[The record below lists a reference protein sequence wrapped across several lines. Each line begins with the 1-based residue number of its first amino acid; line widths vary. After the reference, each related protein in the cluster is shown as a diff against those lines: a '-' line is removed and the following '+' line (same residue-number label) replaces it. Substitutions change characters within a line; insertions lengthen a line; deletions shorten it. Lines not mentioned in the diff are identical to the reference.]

1 MVACNG
7 PDDWSVLSTGRHDRA
22 HARWADGQREDR
34 EDQGI
39 CATRASRRR
48 ASCLPRAR
56 GGGGGAP
63 PRLERSERLVDLGGH
78 GGWSSSPIDSWS
90 EAPSYR
96 HPTTGGQDGSRRQ
109 QAFFAVTGHPQ
120 RELIGGH
127 VQDLFTQLPS
137 IDGGTT
143 LDALDGLGALA
154 NAPIGLWT
162 RSGELR
168 VGTLSALVV
177 DVDGQPGAVRDPT
190 PVERRMAA
198 RARFTRVVEAGGPW
212 PEVATS
218 ALQALGESLRWDFG
232 ALSMTGP
239 DAPTLECA
247 AVWRSTVSI

>member
-1 MVACNG
+1 MA
-7 PDDWSVLSTGRHDRA
+7 SEKTGRIKGYVQPEPRGA
-22 HARWADGQREDR
+22 G
-34 EDQGI
+34 
-39 CATRASRRR
+39 RR
-48 ASCLPRAR
+48 ACRAPVAEV
-56 GGGGGAP
+56 GV
-63 PRLERSERLVDLGGH
+63 PRLGSSALKGLLILGDTGDGAAHRSTPGAKLRR
-78 GGWSSSPIDSWS
+78 
-90 EAPSYR
+90 YR

-109 QAFFAVTGHPQ
+109 QAFFAVTAHPQ

-143 LDALDGLGALA
+143 LDPLDGLGALA

-218 ALQALGESLRWDFG
+218 ALQALGESRRWDFG
-232 ALSMTGP
+232 ALWMTGP